1 MGATTM
7 IGARVRRIEDPRLLC
22 GKGSYVD
29 DISLPGVLHAALVR
43 SPYGHARIKGIDL
56 AAVKAAPGV
65 VDAFTLTDGWAEP
78 PTIPVLVGVPS
89 LLPCSQYPLARDKV
103 RYVGEPVAV
112 VVAIDR
118 AHAEEAAELAN
129 IEYEPLPVIADCNS
143 AQTAGAQLLHD
154 TVPANIAARWTH
166 EIGNV
171 ARAFASADRVVR
183 GRFRMQRYTG
193 VPMETR
199 GVLATTDPV
208 TGDLTIW
215 ASGQW
220 PHTARSLTAALLGL
234 DEQRVRVIQPDVG
247 GGFGVKSE
255 LYPEDLLIPL
265 AATRIGRPVKW
276 IENRREHF
284 LGIVHAREME
294 FDLELAVRADG
305 TILGLRGA
313 IVSDQGAYFRTLG
326 TINPSLAI
334 TGLPGPYNIPAY
346 KAEVICVLTNK
357 SPCSPYR
364 GAGGPEATFARER
377 LLDIAA
383 AEFGMDP
390 ADLRMKNLIPPE
402 LLPYDTGLVSLTS
415 PVVYDSGDFPA
426 GLRQAL
432 DKVNYAGFRKAQVA
446 ARKNGKLCGLGI
458 CAYVQMAAAGPYES
472 AEVRVDGVG
481 KVTVV
486 SGAAPQGQGIGTAL
500 AQVVADRL
508 GVGID
513 QINVVFGDT
522 GRIPFGVGTFASR
535 SAVMAGSAT
544 MRAAEKVRQ
553 KATELAAHLFEASY
567 EDIEWV
573 GGKARIVGVPDKGFT
588 LGELSM
594 AARPGGSRPV
604 GMEPGLEARHYHEQH
619 ETPFAFGVHLCE
631 VEVDPETGR
640 VDVRRYIVVNDCGR
654 MINPMIVEGQI
665 AGGIAQGLGGALL
678 EELVY
683 NREAQLLTAS
693 LLDYPVPT
701 SLDLPNVEIGH
712 IASAS
717 PLNPLG
723 VKGVGEGG
731 AIAAHAA
738 IANAVADAIGH
749 TGARVTS
756 TPLRPATVWK
766 LLKDQSARGNPIET
780 D

>member
-1 MGATTM
+1 M
-7 IGARVRRIEDPRLLC
+7 IGARVRRLEDPRLLR

-29 DISLPGVLHAALVR
+29 DISLPGMVHAVLVR
-43 SPYGHARIKGIDL
+43 SPHGHARIKRIDL

-65 VDAFTLTDGWAEP
+65 IDAFTLADGWAEP

-118 AHAEEAAELAN
+118 AHAEEAAELAR
-129 IEYEPLPVIADCNS
+129 IEYEPLPVIADCDS
-143 AQTAGAQLLHD
+143 ARTAGAQLLHD
-154 TVPANIAARWTH
+154 TVPGNIAARWTD
-166 EIGNV
+166 EIGNA
-171 ARAFASADRVVR
+171 ARAFAGADRVVR
-183 GRFRMQRYTG
+183 ERFRMQRYTG

-199 GVLATTDPV
+199 GVLAAAEPV

-220 PHTARSLTAALLGL
+220 PHTARSLTASLLGL
-234 DEQRVRVIQPDVG
+234 DEQRVRVIHPDVG

-276 IENRREHF
+276 IEDRREHF
-284 LGIVHAREME
+284 LGIVHAREMA
-294 FDLELAVRADG
+294 FDLELAIRNDG
-305 TILGLRGA
+305 TILGLRA
-313 IVSDQGAYFRTLG
+313 VIVSDQGAYFRTLG
-326 TINPSLAI
+326 TVNPSLAI
-334 TGLPGPYNIPAY
+334 TGLPGPYHIPAY
-346 KAEVICVLTNK
+346 RAEVLCVLTNK

-364 GAGGPEATFARER
+364 GAGAPEATFARER

-383 AEFGMDP
+383 AELGIDP
-390 ADLRMKNLIPPE
+390 ADLRLKNLLPPE
-402 LLPYDTGLVSLTS
+402 LLPYNTGLVSVTS

-432 DKVNYAGFRKAQVA
+432 DKVDYAGFRKAQVR
-446 ARKNGKLCGLGI
+446 ARRDGKLYGLGI
-458 CAYVQMAAAGPYES
+458 CAYVQMASAGPFES
-472 AEVRVDGVG
+472 AEVRVDGAG

-486 SGAAPQGQGIGTAL
+486 SGAAPQGQGTGTAL
-500 AQVVADRL
+500 AQVVAEQL
-508 GVGID
+508 GVEVD

-535 SAVMAGSAT
+535 NAVMAGSAT
-544 MRAAEKVRQ
+544 MKAAEKVRQ
-553 KATELAAHLFEASY
+553 KATQLAAHLFEASY
-567 EDIEWV
+567 DDIEWV
-573 GGKARIVGVPDKGFT
+573 GGKARIVGVPDKSFT
-588 LGELSM
+588 LGELSA

-604 GMEPGLEARHYHEQH
+604 GMDPGLEARHYHEQH

-631 VEVDPETGR
+631 VEVEPETGHI
-640 VDVRRYIVVNDCGR
+640 DVRRYIVVNDCGR

-683 NREAQLLTAS
+683 DKEAQLLTAS

-701 SLDLPNVEIGH
+701 SLDLPSVEISH
-712 IASAS
+712 ITSVS

-723 VKGVGEGG
+723 VKGIGEGG

-738 IANAVADAIGH
+738 VANAVADAIAH
-749 TGARVTS
+749 TGARVTG
-756 TPLRPATVWK
+756 TPLRSATVWK
-766 LLKDQSARGNPIET
+766 LLKEQATPAMLTSET
-780 D
+780 

>member
-1 MGATTM
+1 MSATTM
-7 IGARVRRIEDPRLLC
+7 IGARVRRLEDPRLLR

-29 DISLPGVLHAALVR
+29 DISLPGILHAALVR
-43 SPYGHARIKGIDL
+43 SPNGHARIKGIDL

-65 VDAFTLTDGWAEP
+65 VDAFSLTDGWEEP

-118 AHAEEAAELAN
+118 ARAEEAAELAK
-129 IEYEPLPVIADCNS
+129 IEYQPLPVIADCDA

-154 TVPANIAARWTH
+154 TVPGNIAARWTD
-166 EIGNV
+166 EIGDV

-183 GRFRMQRYTG
+183 ERFRMQRYTG

-199 GVLATTDPV
+199 GVLATTEPV

-294 FDLELAVRADG
+294 FDVELAVRADG
-305 TILGLRGA
+305 TILGLRGV

-346 KAEVICVLTNK
+346 RAEVICVLTNK

-383 AEFGMDP
+383 AELGMDP

-402 LLPYDTGLVSLTS
+402 LLPYDTGLVSLVS
-415 PVVYDSGDFPA
+415 PVVYNSGDFPA

-432 DKVNYAGFRKAQVA
+432 DKVNYDGFRKAQVP
-446 ARKNGKLCGLGI
+446 ARKSGKLCGLRI
-458 CAYVQMAAAGPYES
+458 CAYVQMASAGPYES
-472 AEVRVDGVG
+472 AEVRVDGAG

-486 SGAAPQGQGIGTAL
+486 SGAAPQGQGIGS
-500 AQVVADRL
+500 
-508 GVGID
+508 
-513 QINVVFGDT
+513 
-522 GRIPFGVGTFASR
+522 PS
-535 SAVMAGSAT
+535 
-544 MRAAEKVRQ
+544 
-553 KATELAAHLFEASY
+553 
-567 EDIEWV
+567 
-573 GGKARIVGVPDKGFT
+573 
-588 LGELSM
+588 
-594 AARPGGSRPV
+594 PG
-604 GMEPGLEARHYHEQH
+604 
-619 ETPFAFGVHLCE
+619 
-631 VEVDPETGR
+631 
-640 VDVRRYIVVNDCGR
+640 CGR
-654 MINPMIVEGQI
+654 
-665 AGGIAQGLGGALL
+665 
-678 EELVY
+678 
-683 NREAQLLTAS
+683 
-693 LLDYPVPT
+693 
-701 SLDLPNVEIGH
+701 
-712 IASAS
+712 S
-717 PLNPLG
+717 PWCRDG
-723 VKGVGEGG
+723 S
-731 AIAAHAA
+731 
-738 IANAVADAIGH
+738 D
-749 TGARVTS
+749 
-756 TPLRPATVWK
+756 
-766 LLKDQSARGNPIET
+766 
-780 D
+780 

>member
-1 MGATTM
+1 MGATTV
-7 IGARVRRIEDPRLLC
+7 IGARIRRLEDPRLLS

-29 DISLPGVLHAALVR
+29 DISLPGMLHAALVR
-43 SPYGHARIKGIDL
+43 SPYGHARIKRIDL

-65 VDAFTLTDGWAEP
+65 VDAFTLADGWEEP
-78 PTIPVLVGVPS
+78 PIIPVLVSVPS
-89 LLPCSQYPLARDKV
+89 LLPCYQYPLARDKV

-118 AHAEEAAELAN
+118 AHADEAAELAK
-129 IEYEPLPVIADCNS
+129 IEYQPLPVIADCDA
-143 AQTAGAQLLHD
+143 AQAAGTQLLHD
-154 TVPANIAARWTH
+154 AVPGNIAARWTH

-183 GRFRMQRYTG
+183 ERFRMQRYTG

-199 GVLATTDPV
+199 GVLATTEPV

-215 ASGQW
+215 VSGQW

-234 DEQRVRVIQPDVG
+234 DEQRVRVIHPDVG

-276 IENRREHF
+276 IENRTEHF

-326 TINPSLAI
+326 AINPSLAI

-383 AEFGMDP
+383 AELGMDP
-390 ADLRMKNLIPPE
+390 ANLRLKNLIPPA
-402 LLPYDTGLVSLTS
+402 LLPYDTGLVSLIS

-432 DKVNYAGFRKAQVA
+432 DRMNYAGFRKAQVS
-446 ARKNGKLCGLGI
+446 ARENGKLRGLGI
-458 CAYVQMAAAGPYES
+458 CAYVQMASAGPYES
-472 AEVRVDGVG
+472 AEIRVDGAG

-486 SGAAPQGQGIGTAL
+486 SGAAPQGQGIGTAV
-500 AQVVADRL
+500 AQVVADQL
-508 GVGID
+508 GVGMD
-513 QINVVFGDT
+513 QVNVIFGDT

-535 SAVMAGSAT
+535 SAVMAGSA
-544 MRAAEKVRQ
+544 AIKASEKLYQ
-553 KATELAAHLFEASY
+553 KATQLAAHLFEASY

-573 GGKARIVGVPDKGFT
+573 GGKAQIVGVPDKSFT

-619 ETPFAFGVHLCE
+619 ETPFSFGVHLCE
-631 VEVDPETGR
+631 VEVEPETGR
-640 VDVRRYIVVNDCGR
+640 VDVRRYVVVNDCGR

-683 NREAQLLTAS
+683 DTDAQLLTAS

-701 SLDLPNVEIGH
+701 SLDLPNVEISH

-738 IANAVADAIGH
+738 IANAVADAIAH

-756 TPLRPATVWK
+756 TPLRPGTVWK
-766 LLKDQSARGNPIET
+766 LLKDQSTGAA
-780 D
+780 DQH